1 MEAMEKLWAK
11 REKAEEM
18 REIKKKERNNERL
31 TVETRR
37 LEIKQQVENRKLDLM
52 Q

>member
-1 MEAMEKLWAK
+1 
-11 REKAEEM
+11 M